1 MSLEELRAKSA
12 DLDRGMDQARDRTR
26 SHEIA
31 RDRTRC
37 LDRGMDQV
45 ERELTALEEAA
56 EKEEERREALHREA
70 MEA

>member
-1 MSLEELRAKSA
+1 M
-12 DLDRGMDQARDRTR
+12 
-26 SHEIA
+26 
-31 RDRTRC
+31 
-37 LDRGMDQV
+37 